1 MEIHFEKYQ
10 ALGNNFILVNQLE
23 NKNRFKNK
31 KISFLCDRNHGIGAD
46 GIIIIKKCLKADFEI
61 VYYNSDGSK
70 SFCGNGSRCAVDFAI
85 KKKLT
90 KKKNIY
96 FLAYDGYHFAK
107 QKGDFISIKMNDI
120 KKIKKFNN
128 DYYINS
134 GAPHYIK
141 IVENL
146 KNIDINKKV
155 DEIKSKSG
163 YVSQRFNLNFVQ
175 IINKN
180 KIEIRT
186 YEKGVERETQSCGS
200 GAIAGAIAASF
211 NDIKSPVIVESNGG
225 CLKTIFEKKK
235 NFFENV
241 FLEGKQKFIFSGKI
255 TI

>member
-23 NKNRFKNK
+23 NKNRFNNK
-31 KISFLCDRNHGIGAD
+31 KISFLCDKDHGIGAD

-61 VYYNSDGSK
+61 VYYNPDGSK
-70 SFCGNGSRCAVDFAI
+70 SFCGNGSRCAVDFSI
-85 KKKLT
+85 KKELT
-90 KKKNIY
+90 KKENIY

-120 KKIKKFNN
+120 KNIKKFKN

-134 GAPHYIK
+134 GAPHYMK

-146 KNIDINKKV
+146 KNIDINKKI
-155 DEIKSKSG
+155 DQTRLNIG
-163 YVSQRFNLNFVQ
+163 YVSENFNLNFIQ

-200 GAIAGAIAASF
+200 GAVAGSIAASF
-211 NDIKSPVIVESNGG
+211 NNIKSPVIVKTNGG
-225 CLKTIFEKKK
+225 LLKVTFEEK
-235 NFFENV
+235 NNAFENV

-255 TI
+255 TM